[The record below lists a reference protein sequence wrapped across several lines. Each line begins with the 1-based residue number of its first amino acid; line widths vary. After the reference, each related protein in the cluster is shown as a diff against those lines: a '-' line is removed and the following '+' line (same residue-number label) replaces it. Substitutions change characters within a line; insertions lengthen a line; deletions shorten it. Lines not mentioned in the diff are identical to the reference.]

1 MCGIAGILSFA
12 PDRQPVNGDLLLAM
26 REAVAHRGPDGE
38 GLWLS
43 ADKRIG
49 MAHRRLSIIDLSAAA
64 LQPMASLDGRFR
76 IVYNGEVY
84 NHAEIRRE
92 LEARG
97 HRSWQTDHSD
107 TEVILNAF
115 AEWGIACLDRFRGMF
130 AFALWDERE
139 RALWLVRDRIGIKPL
154 YYALDRDG
162 IAFASEIK
170 ALLADKRR
178 KREVDEEAFFHF
190 LSFLTAPAPTT
201 LFKGIRKLPAAHWL
215 RIGADGTATE
225 RRWWDA
231 LDAPTATGGATDDAV
246 AERLLA
252 ALRESVAYHKVADV
266 GQGVF
271 LSGGIDSSTNLA
283 LFSETGNGPARSFAI
298 GYAGDNASVADELPY
313 ARLMAERVGAEHHEL
328 RLTETDLLDF
338 LPEMVRLQDEPI
350 ADPVC
355 VPVHFVAKLARQ
367 HGVTACQVG
376 EGADELFWGYPG
388 WKAMTRLDRLNDL
401 PVPNAMKR
409 MGVSLLESAGQGER
423 SATELLRRAAA
434 GQSIFW
440 GGAEAFTETRKRRLL
455 SPRLREKFRDLSSWD
470 ALSPLRRRFEER
482 ASEPSMLNWM
492 TYLDLNLRL
501 PELLLMRVDKMC
513 MSVGLEARVPYLDHE
528 IVNLAMGLPTAVKTR
543 HGELKYIL
551 KRAVR
556 DVLPDTI
563 LNRRKQGFGVPVRDW
578 FAGKLGARTRE
589 TLDRFCRATDF
600 LDRGEV
606 ERLLAE
612 GRGAQTWYLLNFA
625 LWWETYVA
633 A

>member
-12 PDRQPVNGDLLLAM
+12 PDRAPVDGALLLAM
-26 REAVAHRGPDGE
+26 REAVAHRGPDGV
-38 GLWLS
+38 GLFLS
-43 ADKRIG
+43 PDNRIG
-49 MAHRRLSIIDLSAAA
+49 LAHRRLSIIDLSTAA
-64 LQPMASLDGRFR
+64 LQPMVSVDGRFR
-76 IVYNGEVY
+76 IVYNGEIY

-97 HRSWQTDHSD
+97 HRNWQTDHSD

-154 YYALDRDG
+154 YYAIDKDG

-170 ALLADKRR
+170 ALLKDARR
-178 KREVDEEAFFHF
+178 RREVDEEAFFHF

-215 RIGADGTATE
+215 RVDADGKATE

-231 LDAPTATGGATDDAV
+231 LDSACPPVGESDDAI

-266 GQGVF
+266 AQGVF
-271 LSGGIDSSTNLA
+271 LSGGIDSSTNLS
-283 LFSETGNGPARSFAI
+283 LFSETGTDRVRSFAI
-298 GYAGDNASVADELPY
+298 GYAGNHPSVADELPY
-313 ARLMAERVGAEHHEL
+313 ARLMAEQVGAEHHEL
-328 RLTETDLLDF
+328 RLTESDLLAF
-338 LPEMVRLQDEPI
+338 LPEMIRLQDEPI

-388 WKAMTRLDRLNDL
+388 WKAMTQLDRLNAL
-401 PVPNAMKR
+401 PVPNAVKR
-409 MGVSLLESAGQGER
+409 IGVSLLESVGQGER
-423 SATELLRRAAA
+423 SATELMRRAGA

-470 ALSPLRRRFEER
+470 ALSPLRRRFEDR
-482 ASEPSMLNWM
+482 AADPSMLNWM

-513 MSVGLEARVPYLDHE
+513 MGVGLEARVPYLDHE
-528 IVNLAMGLPTAVKTR
+528 IVGLAMGLPTAVKTR
-543 HGELKYIL
+543 NGELKYIL

-556 DVLPDTI
+556 NVLPDTI
-563 LNRRKQGFGVPVRDW
+563 LNRRKQGFGVPIRDW
-578 FAGKLGARTRE
+578 FNGKLGAETRTV
-589 TLDRFCRATDF
+589 LDRFCRATDF

-606 ERLLAE
+606 DRLLAE

-625 LWWETYVA
+625 LWWEAYVA

>member
-1 MCGIAGILSFA
+1 MCGIAGILSF
-12 PDRQPVNGDLLLAM
+12 PSGRPVDERLVLAM
-26 REAVAHRGPDGE
+26 RDAMAHRGPDGE
-38 GLWLS
+38 GLWL
-43 ADKRIG
+43 AEDQRIG
-49 MAHRRLSIIDLSAAA
+49 LAHRRLSIIDLSAAA
-64 LQPMASLDGRFR
+64 LQPMASIDGRFR
-76 IVYNGEVY
+76 IVYNGEIY

-115 AEWGIACLDRFRGMF
+115 AEWGIACLERLRGMF
-130 AFALWDERE
+130 AFALWDARE

-154 YYALDRDG
+154 YYALDGDG

-170 ALLADKRR
+170 ALLEDRQRR
-178 KREVDEEAFFHF
+178 RAVDEEAFFHF
-190 LSFLTAPAPTT
+190 LSFLTAPAPMT
-201 LFKGIRKLPAAHWL
+201 LFEGIRKLPAAHWL

-231 LDAPTATGGATDDAV
+231 LDSVAAAGDENDDAI

-266 GQGVF
+266 AQGVF

-283 LFSETGNGPARSFAI
+283 LFSETGSDPVRSFAI

-313 ARLMAERVGAEHHEL
+313 ARLMAERIGAEHHEL
-328 RLTETDLLDF
+328 RLTEADLLGF

-388 WKAMTRLDRLNDL
+388 WKVMTRLGRLNEL
-401 PVPNAMKR
+401 PIPNAAKR
-409 MGVSLLESAGQGER
+409 IGVSLLESTGQGER
-423 SATELLRRAAA
+423 GATELLRRAAA

-455 SPRLREKFRDLSSWD
+455 SPRLRKRFCDLSSWD

-482 ASEPSMLNWM
+482 AAEPSLLNWM

-513 MSVGLEARVPYLDHE
+513 MSVGVEARVPYLDHE
-528 IVNLAMGLPTAVKTR
+528 IVGLAMGLPTAVKTR

-551 KRAVR
+551 KRAAR
-556 DVLPDTI
+556 DLLPATI
-563 LNRRKQGFGVPVRDW
+563 LNRPKQGFGVPIRDW
-578 FAGKLGARTRE
+578 FHGKLGMETRA

-612 GRGAQTWYLLNFA
+612 ERGAQSWYLLNFA

>member
-1 MCGIAGILSFA
+1 MCGIAGILSFDS
-12 PDRQPVNGDLLLAM
+12 DRDPVDGELLLAM
-26 REAVAHRGPDGE
+26 RDAMAHRGPDGK
-38 GLWLS
+38 GLWLQEGR
-43 ADKRIG
+43 RIG
-49 MAHRRLSIIDLSAAA
+49 LAHRRLSIIDLSTAA

-76 IVYNGEVY
+76 IVYNGEIY

-92 LEARG
+92 LESRG
-97 HRSWQTDHSD
+97 HRRWQTDHSD

-115 AEWGIACLDRFRGMF
+115 AEWGIACLERFRGMF
-130 AFALWDERE
+130 AFALWDARE

-154 YYALDRDG
+154 YYALDQHG

-170 ALLADKRR
+170 ALLADRRR
-178 KREVDEEAFFHF
+178 KRAVDEEAFFHF

-201 LFKGIRKLPAAHWL
+201 LFQGIRKLPAAHWL
-215 RIGADGTATE
+215 RIDADGRTTE

-231 LDAPTATGGATDDAV
+231 LDSVVSPGDESDDAI

-252 ALRESVAYHKVADV
+252 ALRESVACHKVADV

-283 LFSETGNGPARSFAI
+283 LFSETGSDPVRSFAI

-313 ARLMAERVGAEHHEL
+313 ARLMAERIGAEHHEL
-328 RLTETDLLDF
+328 RLTEADLLGF

-388 WKAMTRLDRLNDL
+388 WKAMTQLGRLNEL
-401 PVPNAMKR
+401 PIPAAFKR
-409 MGVSLLESAGQGER
+409 MGVSLLETAGHGER

-455 SPRLREKFRDLSSWD
+455 SARLREKFRDLSSWD

-482 ASEPSMLNWM
+482 AADPSLLNWM

-513 MSVGLEARVPYLDHE
+513 MSVGVEARVPYLDHE
-528 IVNLAMGLPTAVKTR
+528 IVGLAMGLPTAVKTR

-556 DVLPDTI
+556 NILPPAI
-563 LNRRKQGFGVPVRDW
+563 LDRPKQGFGVPIRDW
-578 FAGKLGARTRE
+578 FHGKLGAETRA
-589 TLDRFCRATDF
+589 TLDRFCRSTDF
-600 LDRGEV
+600 LDRSEV

-625 LWWETYVA
+625 LWWETYA
-633 A
+633 PG

>member
-1 MCGIAGILSFA
+1 MCGIAGIFSFD
-12 PDRQPVNGDLLLAM
+12 PDRTPVDGQLLLAM

-38 GLWLS
+38 GLYLS
-43 ADKRIG
+43 PDRRLG
-49 MAHRRLSIIDLSAAA
+49 LAHRRLSIIDLSTAA
-64 LQPMASLDGRFR
+64 LQPMTSVDGRFR
-76 IVYNGEVY
+76 IVYNGEIY

-97 HRSWQTDHSD
+97 HLRWQTDHSD
-107 TEVILNAF
+107 TEVVLNAF
-115 AEWGIACLDRFRGMF
+115 AEWGIAALNRFRGMF

-154 YYALDRDG
+154 YYAIDRNG

-170 ALLADKRR
+170 ALLKDPRR
-178 KREVDEEAFFHF
+178 RRAVDEEAFFHF
-190 LSFLTAPAPTT
+190 LSFLTAPAPMT
-201 LFKGIRKLPAAHWL
+201 LFQGINKLPAAHWL
-215 RIGADGTATE
+215 RIDTEGTVTE
-225 RRWWDA
+225 GRWWDP
-231 LDAPTATGGATDDAV
+231 LDAAMPITGASDDAI

-266 GQGVF
+266 AQGVF

-283 LFSETGNGPARSFAI
+283 LFAETGDDAVRSFAI
-298 GYAGDNASVADELPY
+298 GYAGNNPSVADELPY

-328 RLTETDLLDF
+328 RLTEADLLGF

-355 VPVHFVAKLARQ
+355 VPVHFVAKLARE

-388 WKAMTRLDRLNDL
+388 WKAVTQLGRLNAL
-401 PVPNAMKR
+401 PGPRVAKR
-409 MGVSLLESAGQGER
+409 MGVSLLEMLGQGER

-470 ALSPLRRRFEER
+470 ALSPLHRRFEER
-482 ASEPSMLNWM
+482 AAEPSLLNWM

-528 IVNLAMGLPTAVKTR
+528 IIELAMGLPTALKTR

-551 KRAVR
+551 KRAVK
-556 DVLPDTI
+556 DVLPPAI
-563 LNRRKQGFGVPVRDW
+563 LNRPKQGFGVPIRDW
-578 FAGKLGARTRE
+578 FKGTLGAETRAV
-589 TLDRFCRATDF
+589 LDKFCRSTDF

-606 ERLLAE
+606 GRLLAE
-612 GRGAQTWYLLNFA
+612 GRGAQSWYLLNFA
-625 LWWETYVA
+625 LWWEIYVA